1 MTTISFDL
9 HKLGW
14 KAFQDLVGCIFT
26 EVMGQSFQQ
35 YADVHDGGR
44 DGAYYGQWTP
54 QDGEALS
61 GSFTIQCKHT
71 SNENK
76 TLPDTAINEEFPK
89 IGRLSIKGLVDN
101 YIFVTN
107 HTLTGEIEQDAKKRF
122 EAAGA
127 RYACVYGPKWINT
140 KITENPRLRRLVP
153 RVYGLGDL
161 TQILSHQSYRQTLTE
176 LLDDKLDLE
185 CFVSTEAY
193 RKSARALST
202 RGFVILLGEPGSGKS
217 VIAKLLALSAADE
230 WELQP
235 IKLHKP
241 DDLERLFNPDDPGQ
255 FLWIDDAFGATQFDL
270 IRVQEWNQRLSLLKS
285 AINHDRTCVV
295 FTSRDYIFNAAKDYL
310 KERHF
315 ELFNDNQITIKVEE
329 LTEYERQMILYNHL
343 KCGKQSQNFCKTVK
357 PWLVEAAATRRFLPE
372 IARRFA
378 NPIFTEDMKLTKS
391 NVTRFFENPVTWLE
405 GTLSNFAPA
414 EKAALALVFIAGG
427 RLPIPIPEED
437 KNTLRT
443 IATMDST
450 IGAVK
455 ASLNALNNAL
465 IRSIREDGREYWCF
479 QHPTIRDAFA
489 SLVGSNPEL
498 IDIYLA
504 GTSAE
509 KLMEEVTCGDLS
521 LEGVKII
528 VPPGK
533 YSIVLDMLKKTKR
546 NPDRFLDPVSAFLAR
561 RCRGD
566 FIEKYFTECESMESL
581 PNHIEGFLHS
591 YDNTLTILS
600 RLCVDGRLPEEIRL
614 ATKKKIYSLADKTY
628 SLAFTKAPI
637 VHLLTVEE
645 KNALINQVKDIIFSN
660 GSDLIQE
667 LADSWD
673 QEEDPDGIFSTYEET
688 LSLIMDESEDE
699 DECSKAEEL
708 MDEVSLTKQV
718 MEEELDASKPYGHPD
733 KAISIDPMNEISLA
747 IQDMRAKRNGK
758 ESKGEER
765 NIFDDV
771 DE

>member
-1 MTTISFDL
+1 MTTISFEL

-71 SNENK
+71 NKSNK
-76 TLPDTAINEEFPK
+76 TLPNSVIDKELPK

-127 RYACVYGPKWINT
+127 KFACVYGPEWINT

-241 DDLERLFNPDDPGQ
+241 DDLERLYNPDDPGQ
-255 FLWIDDAFGATQFDL
+255 FLWIDDAFGVTQFDL
-270 IRVQEWNQRLSLLKS
+270 IRVQEWNHRLSSLKS
-285 AINHDRTCVV
+285 VINTGKTRVV

-310 KERHF
+310 IERHF

-343 KCGKQSQNFCKTVK
+343 KCGKQSQNFRKTVK

-378 NPIFTEDMKLTKS
+378 NPILTKDMKLTKS
-391 NVTRFFENPVTWLE
+391 NVTGFFENPVTWLE
-405 GTLSNFAPA
+405 RTLSNFAPA

-455 ASLNALNNAL
+455 SSLNALNNAL
-465 IRSIREDGREYWCF
+465 IRRIREDGREYWCF

-528 VPPGK
+528 VPPGR

-581 PNHIEGFLHS
+581 PNHIDGFLHS
-591 YDNTLTILS
+591 SDNTLTILS
-600 RLCVDGRLPEEIRL
+600 RLRVDGRLPEEIRL

-637 VHLLTVEE
+637 VHLLTIEE
-645 KNALINQVKDIIFSN
+645 KNALINQVKDVIFSN

-708 MDEVSLTKQV
+708 MDEVSSTIQV

-733 KAISIDPMNEISLA
+733 KAIPIDPMNEFSLA

-758 ESKGEER
+758 ER